1 MGPDRVTQGILIIT
15 LLYFI
20 YITISCPCRKLLS
33 CHMTETKY
41 ILTIIFTIVLYENLI
56 KP

>member
-41 ILTIIFTIVLYENLI
+41 ILTIILSIVLYENLI